1 MNNDKKHAGKRPALS
16 ERKRKSGTVKIRVS
30 ESEAEAIKSK
40 ANQWGVTV
48 SQYLRDAAL
57 NHEARKMIITN
68 NSDLNLLTAE
78 VNKIGIN
85 LNQIARRLN
94 ASTSYRECFGVSPM
108 QEAEVLSELKD
119 LQTKFASIDRQL
131 LNAREEFSREQTDKI
146 FDYEDYLRAKDFWFP
161 NDGGETDGD
170 DIHPSA

>member
-1 MNNDKKHAGKRPALS
+1 MKNDKKQAGKRPALS
-16 ERKRKSGTVKIRVS
+16 EKKRKSGTVKIRVS
-30 ESEAEAIKSK
+30 ESEAAAIKSK

-57 NHEARKMIITN
+57 NHEVKKMIITN

-131 LNAREEFSREQTDKI
+131 LDAREEFSREQTDKI

>member
-1 MNNDKKHAGKRPALS
+1 MKKDKKHAGKIPASS
-16 ERKRKSGTVKIRVS
+16 ERKRKSGTVKIRVT
-30 ESEAEAIKSK
+30 ESEAAAIKSK

-57 NHEARKMIITN
+57 NHEVHKMIITN

-78 VNKIGIN
+78 VNKVGIN

-94 ASTSYRECFGVSPM
+94 ASESYRKCFGVSPM
-108 QEAEVLSELKD
+108 REAEVLSELKD

-131 LNAREEFSREQTDKI
+131 LDAREEFSREQTDKI
-146 FDYEDYLRAKDFWFP
+146 FDYEDYMRAKDFWFP

>member
-1 MNNDKKHAGKRPALS
+1 MKNDKKQAGKRPALS
-16 ERKRKSGTVKIRVS
+16 EKKRKSGTVKIRVS

-40 ANQWGVTV
+40 ANRWGVTV

-57 NHEARKMIITN
+57 NHEVRKMIITN
-68 NSDLNLLTAE
+68 NSDLNFLTAE

-94 ASTSYRECFGVSPM
+94 ASKSYRECFGVSPM
-108 QEAEVLSELKD
+108 REAEVLSELKD

-131 LNAREEFSREQTDKI
+131 LDAREEFSREQTDKI
-146 FDYEDYLRAKDFWFP
+146 FDYEDYMRAKDFWLP
-161 NDGGETDGD
+161 EDGGETDGD
-170 DIHPSA
+170 DVHPSA

>member
-1 MNNDKKHAGKRPALS
+1 MKNDKKHAGKRPALS
-16 ERKRKSGTVKIRVS
+16 ERNRKSGTVKIRVT
-30 ESEAEAIKSK
+30 ESEAVAIKSK

-57 NHEARKMIITN
+57 NHEVRKMIITN

-94 ASTSYRECFGVSPM
+94 ASKSYRECFGVSPIR
-108 QEAEVLSELKD
+108 EAELLSELKD

-131 LNAREEFSREQTDKI
+131 LNAREEFSREQIDKI
-146 FDYEDYLRAKDFWFP
+146 FDYEDYLREKDFWFP
-161 NDGGETDGD
+161 EEGGETDGD
-170 DIHPSA
+170 NVHPSA

>member
-1 MNNDKKHAGKRPALS
+1 MKNDKKHAGKSPALS
-16 ERKRKSGTVKIRVS
+16 ERKRKSGTVKIRVT
-30 ESEAEAIKSK
+30 ESDAEAIKSK

-48 SQYLRDAAL
+48 SQYLRDAVL
-57 NHEARKMIITN
+57 NHEVRKMIITN

-94 ASTSYRECFGVSPM
+94 ASKSYRKCFGVTPM
-108 QEAEVLSELKD
+108 RESEVLSELKD

-131 LNAREEFSREQTDKI
+131 LDAREEFSHEQTDKI
-146 FDYEDYLRAKDFWFP
+146 FDYEDYLRAKDFWFQ

-170 DIHPSA
+170 DIHPST